1 VTLTEAAQQLQASEN
16 YRVLRRVPPV
26 SAWNLQPATGEVV
39 RACIVDTETTGTGSD
54 AEVVELAILP
64 FDYCRETGGVVA
76 VHEGFS
82 ALRQPSKPIPAEA
95 TAIHG
100 ITDEMAAGCS
110 ISEEQV
116 AAAVGGAKVL
126 LAHSAKFD
134 RTVAVK
140 TWPVLDPIPWGC
152 TWDDID
158 WRAGGYES
166 GKLAYLLMCM
176 GYFFS
181 GHRALPDC
189 FATLFLLTQ
198 PLGEHS
204 ALFALLQR
212 LREPLYKVTVRNT
225 RYETKDLL
233 KARRYQWNGD
243 DKSWWKTTADVTD
256 EMRWFG
262 ESKLDGTLY
271 TEKLAAVE
279 RHRVA
284 T

>member
-1 VTLTEAAQQLQASEN
+1 MTSQEHVSALLQDAN
-16 YRVLRRVPPV
+16 YRVLQRVPPV

-64 FDYCRETGGVVA
+64 FDYCRETGRVVA
-76 VHEGFS
+76 VHEGCS

-95 TAIHG
+95 TAVHG
-100 ITDEMAAGCS
+100 ITDEMVAGCS

-116 AAAVGGAKVL
+116 AAAVGGAKLL
-126 LAHSAKFD
+126 LAHHAKFD
-134 RTVAVK
+134 RAVAAK
-140 TWPVLDPIPWGC
+140 TWPLLDTIPWGC

-166 GKLAYLLMCM
+166 GKLAYILFRC
-176 GYFFS
+176 GYFFD
-181 GHRALPDC
+181 GHRAADDC
-189 FATLFLLTQ
+189 LATLFALTQ

-212 LREPLYKVTVRNT
+212 LREPFYKVTVRNT

-233 KARRYQWNGD
+233 KARRCQWNGA
-243 DKSWWKTTADVTD
+243 DKSWWKMTADVAD

-262 ESKLDGTLY
+262 DSKLDGTLY

-284 T
+284 A